1 MKKKKSI
8 DVLIFHSEES
18 SLIAGQILQGLSY
31 SVYDPST
38 DLKIDFTNILKAVIN
53 CIKYKHEVI
62 LKAISSIKYQKLLY
76 RELRDYLHTESVKK
90 INPKIVITWI
100 DNSSIFHK
108 CSNNLKNIPFMAIQN
123 GGRHVWCANEV
134 YSLPEEVYHIDE
146 YFCFGGYVEDLF
158 AKYNHDIK
166 QYNKCGSLKYSLFYK
181 LFGKEKYDLKYDIC
195 LISQWGM
202 TQMYNAHKLP
212 DRWKNLGRSVTEVA
226 KTVGYCAIKNNLSVC
241 IALRGESKLEKEF
254 YRKYFGNNVSFQ
266 IVDKKNYSSY
276 IAASQAEMCIALNST
291 LATEMFG
298 AGKKVL
304 FINPFDEQWLKPVK
318 EGIWY
323 CTGTD
328 TDTISRKINY
338 LLDLNQNNYIS
349 KSSNE
354 MKYIMNFDSS
364 NLAYETISKRVN
376 AVVNEISME
385 YIC

>member
-1 MKKKKSI
+1 
-8 DVLIFHSEES
+8 
-18 SLIAGQILQGLSY
+18 
-31 SVYDPST
+31 
-38 DLKIDFTNILKAVIN
+38 
-53 CIKYKHEVI
+53 
-62 LKAISSIKYQKLLY
+62 
-76 RELRDYLHTESVKK
+76 
-90 INPKIVITWI
+90 
-100 DNSSIFHK
+100 
-108 CSNNLKNIPFMAIQN
+108 
-123 GGRHVWCANEV
+123 
-134 YSLPEEVYHIDE
+134 
-146 YFCFGGYVEDLF
+146 
-158 AKYNHDIK
+158 
-166 QYNKCGSLKYSLFYK
+166 
-181 LFGKEKYDLKYDIC
+181 
-195 LISQWGM
+195 
-202 TQMYNAHKLP
+202 
-212 DRWKNLGRSVTEVA
+212 
-226 KTVGYCAIKNNLSVC
+226 
-241 IALRGESKLEKEF
+241 
-254 YRKYFGNNVSFQ
+254 
-266 IVDKKNYSSY
+266 
-276 IAASQAEMCIALNST
+276 MCIALNST